1 MMNETKS
8 DLVRTYLAQIND
20 IPLMTREEEL
30 SAAKRI
36 EQARDRFRS
45 AALESDYIVQTV
57 LAQYQLVVDEKI
69 GLHRAV
75 EVSIADA
82 GEKRRLLRL
91 VKTNLNR
98 FLQSLE
104 KDRADFAVVLSSA
117 GKDRRDAW
125 RRVIVRRHETG
136 RVMEKTRP
144 KIRLLERAAA
154 ELCKLSRR
162 MDRVQEELD
171 ATTNEVRAAEL
182 RDELAQLIDL
192 AQENPASARHR
203 AARIRKLQRDHD
215 AARQEL
221 STRNLRLVI
230 SVAKQY
236 RNRGLGFL
244 DLIQEGNTGLMR
256 AVDKFEHSRGF
267 KFCTYATWW
276 IRQAITRAISDQ
288 SRTIRV
294 PAYIS
299 QRLGKLQDL
308 SGEGEGVEQDA
319 GIEEA
324 AETTGLPLQE
334 THRALRICRPPLSLD
349 QPIGRRDEGSRGE
362 ALPDYREADPSE
374 ELDRDLLK
382 SRIAEALQVLND
394 REREVIRLR
403 YGLTDGRAHTL
414 GEIGRAFSVS
424 RERVRQIEA
433 RAVQKLQDTDS
444 LQKLSG
450 FLHHPSSTP
459 RRIPAPD
466 HRRNITYFAESV

>member
-104 KDRADFAVVLSSA
+104 KDRADFAVVLSNA
-117 GKDRRDAW
+117 GKDRREAW

-171 ATTNEVRAAEL
+171 ATPNEVRAAEL

-203 AARIRKLQRDHD
+203 AARIRRLQRDHD

-244 DLIQEGNTGLMR
+244 DLIQEGNTGLRR

-267 KFCTYATWW
+267 KCCT
-276 IRQAITRAISDQ
+276 
-288 SRTIRV
+288 
-294 PAYIS
+294 
-299 QRLGKLQDL
+299 
-308 SGEGEGVEQDA
+308 
-319 GIEEA
+319 
-324 AETTGLPLQE
+324 
-334 THRALRICRPPLSLD
+334 
-349 QPIGRRDEGSRGE
+349 
-362 ALPDYREADPSE
+362 
-374 ELDRDLLK
+374 
-382 SRIAEALQVLND
+382 
-394 REREVIRLR
+394 
-403 YGLTDGRAHTL
+403 
-414 GEIGRAFSVS
+414 
-424 RERVRQIEA
+424 
-433 RAVQKLQDTDS
+433 
-444 LQKLSG
+444 
-450 FLHHPSSTP
+450 
-459 RRIPAPD
+459 
-466 HRRNITYFAESV
+466 